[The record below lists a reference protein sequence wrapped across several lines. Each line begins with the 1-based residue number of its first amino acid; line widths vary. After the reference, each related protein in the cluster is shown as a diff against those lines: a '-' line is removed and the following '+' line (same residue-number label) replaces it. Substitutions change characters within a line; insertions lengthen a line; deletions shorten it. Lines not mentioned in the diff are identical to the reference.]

1 MSQIKQG
8 VVLASKMQNT
18 AVVKVTRKVK
28 HPVYKKLVSR
38 TKNFKVHDSIGVKP
52 GQIVKI
58 GETRPISKD
67 VHFKILEVVE

>member
-8 VVLASKMQNT
+8 TVVATKMQNT
-18 AVVKVTRKVK
+18 VVVKVIRKIK

-38 TKNFKVHDSIGVKP
+38 AKNFKVHDPIGVKP

-58 GETRPISKD
+58 GETRPVSKD
-67 VHFKILEVVE
+67 VHFKILEVVS